1 MLQRRLLSLAVLS
14 ALSLAQAQKVTIQY
28 WHINTDS
35 FGGPAVRSLIKEFE
49 AKNPNIHVEEHFQPN
64 SYTGLLQNL
73 QASLA
78 AGTPPDVAQVGYLY
92 TNYVAENFP
101 YQSVTTLA
109 QKYGGRDAVTRYPTT
124 SLKLGRVDGKQIG
137 LPYSLSNIVT
147 YYNADLLKKAGLDP
161 NKPPKTW
168 EEWRKAAQQIKAKT
182 GKYGIY
188 LQVLDDNWS
197 TEALIAS
204 SGGTLLKC
212 GANGQYQAAY
222 DSPQSIKA
230 LQFWADMVKEGTALN
245 TLWNQGEQAFLAGES
260 ATFITTIAKRSTLQA
275 NAKFDLRA
283 ITFPTINGKSPRLPG
298 GGNVLVVFSKD
309 PAKQQAAWKF
319 VQFLTSPAG
328 FTAWT
333 KGTGY
338 VPPLANLDEDPRY
351 LKSFVDSNPIQ
362 RVGMSQLKNTIPWT
376 AFPGKN
382 GLAASQSLF
391 KATQAALGG
400 QQTAEQAL
408 KASAQ
413 EVNGL
418 LRGETCKR

>member
-1 MLQRRLLSLAVLS
+1 MSQHHLLSLAILS

-35 FGGPAVRSLIKEFE
+35 FGGPAVRSLIKDFE
-49 AKNPNIHVEEHFQPN
+49 AKNPGIHVEERFQPN

-78 AGTPPDVAQVGYLY
+78 ANNPPDVAQVGYLY

-101 YQSVTTLA
+101 YQSVTALA
-109 QKYGGRDAVTRYPTT
+109 QKYGGRATVTRFPTS
-124 SLKLGRVDGKQIG
+124 SLKLGRVDGQQIG

-147 YYNADLLKKAGLDP
+147 FYNADLLKKAGLNPD
-161 NKPPKTW
+161 KPPKTW
-168 EEWRKAAQQIKAKT
+168 EDWRKAAQQIKAKT

-188 LQVLDDNWS
+188 LQVLDDNWA
-197 TEALIAS
+197 TEALMAS
-204 SGGTLLKC
+204 AGGALLKC
-212 GANGQYQAAY
+212 GAGRRYQAAY
-222 DSPQSIKA
+222 DSPQAAKA
-230 LQFWADMVKEGTALN
+230 LQLWADMVKEGSALN

-260 ATFITTIAKRSTLQA
+260 ATFITTIAKRSALQA

-283 ITFPTINGKSPRLPG
+283 TPFPMVGNKTPRLPG

-309 PAKQQAAWKF
+309 PVKQQAAWKF

-338 VPPLANLDEDPRY
+338 VPPLNDLDEDPRY

-362 RVGMSQLKNTIPWT
+362 RVGMSQLRNVIPWT

-400 QQTAEQAL
+400 QQTAQQAL
-408 KASAQ
+408 KTSAQ

-418 LRGETCKR
+418 LRGESCKR